1 VQDEN
6 LEGLTLGSTV
16 RNLQNFALDKSVLDL
31 VQCVPMG
38 EEQHMLQKLP
48 LKVKA
53 QTMSSSL
60 QFFHFQDHEW

>member
-1 VQDEN
+1 
-6 LEGLTLGSTV
+6 
-16 RNLQNFALDKSVLDL
+16 
-31 VQCVPMG
+31 MG

-60 QFFHFQDHEW
+60 QFFHFQDHEWWCYKIAEIGTPESHHHEAW